1 MSADTVLPPQDPH
14 ALDVL
19 AAALRADPRPRLAG
33 SDGSSTELPDEVYT
47 VLVEVAEA
55 MRSGRAITVA
65 PVSQR
70 LTTSEAADM
79 LGISRPTLV
88 KLLEDGEIP
97 YEQPRRHR
105 VLRLDDVLAFRA
117 RRRDQRRGALDE
129 MTRQAAADGLY
140 DATADDY
147 AQAVRQARRG

>member
-1 MSADTVLPPQDPH
+1 MATDTILPPRDPH
-14 ALDVL
+14 ALDAL
-19 AAALRADPRPRLAG
+19 ADALRAQPRPRLVGA
-33 SDGSSTELPDEVYT
+33 DGGTTELPVEVYS

-55 MRSGRAITVA
+55 MRRGRAITVA

-105 VLRLDDVLAFRA
+105 VLRLDDVLAFRE
-117 RRRDQRRGALDE
+117 RRRRHRRDGLDE

-140 DATADDY
+140 DAGADDY
-147 AQAVRQARRG
+147 TAALREARHG